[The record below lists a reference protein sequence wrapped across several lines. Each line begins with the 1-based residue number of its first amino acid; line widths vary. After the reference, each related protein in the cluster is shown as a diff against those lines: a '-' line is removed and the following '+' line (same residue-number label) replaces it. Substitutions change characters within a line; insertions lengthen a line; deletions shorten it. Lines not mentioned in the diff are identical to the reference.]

1 VKIILFELFPVKS
14 HHLMAF
20 KAANLLK
27 NAGYR
32 VVFGSMP
39 SMEKLIRDHGFEY
52 WFVPYAIVVPL
63 EQHFL
68 MQKEGIKMP
77 NKTEC
82 LKNAHKNFNILNT
95 QITELK
101 PDLVLLDKHLPPDKA
116 FYYKRLGYKVMY
128 ICVMPDPSRF
138 PNVPPFSSG
147 FIPGNNFFSEKY
159 IDYLWFKNK
168 IKGKLKSFLDSQAY
182 PINDLRT
189 LKELFGE
196 LNLDLNQIRENNKAI
211 PRIILSATD
220 FDFPR
225 PQEEGVYHVGP
236 LIDFPKDDFQS
247 TDMRYEAVKQEL
259 SKTKSTVIYCSLG
272 TLDDFCT
279 QKRIQLYKKIREV
292 ALLSPNYNYVISIGE
307 DLNNSDLLPLP
318 RNMFIFKSLPQKDF
332 LKYCTVMINHGGLNS
347 ITECIFSEVPVIAYP
362 PSRQADH
369 TCNAAKVVYHGIGL
383 RGKIRWDNPSDI
395 LKKIEKIKE
404 NYDWYQGNIRKL
416 KKKFEEKNNST
427 QIVEIVGRLLES

>member
-1 VKIILFELFPVKS
+1 
-14 HHLMAF
+14 MAF

-27 NAGYR
+27 NAEYR

-39 SMEKLIRDHGFEY
+39 SMEKLIRDHGFEFLY
-52 WFVPYAIVVPL
+52 LPYCVVVPM
-63 EQHFL
+63 EQHLL
-68 MQKEGIKMP
+68 MQKDGIKMP
-77 NKTEC
+77 DNKEC
-82 LKNAHKNFNILNT
+82 LITAHKNFAILNT

-101 PDLVLLDKHLPPDKA
+101 PDIVLLDKHLRPDKA
-116 FYYKRLGYKVMY
+116 FYYKRLGYQVIY
-128 ICVMPDPSRF
+128 ICVMPDPSQF
-138 PNVPPFSSG
+138 SNVPPFSSD
-147 FIPGNNFFSEKY
+147 FIPENNFFSKKY
-159 IDYLWFKNK
+159 IDYLWFKKK
-168 IKGKLKSFLDSQAY
+168 IKGKLKFFLDSLAY
-182 PINDLRT
+182 PINDPRT
-189 LKELFGE
+189 LKNLFGE
-196 LNLDLNQIRENNKAI
+196 LNLDLNQIRENNKAL

-236 LIDFPKDDFQS
+236 LIDFPENDFQS
-247 TDMRYEAVKQEL
+247 TDMKYEAVKQEL
-259 SKTKSTVIYCSLG
+259 KKTKAPVIYCSLG

-279 QKRIQLYKKIREV
+279 QKRIQFYKKIREA
-292 ALLSPNYNYVISIGE
+292 ALLSPNYNFVISIGD

-347 ITECIFSEVPVIAYP
+347 ITECIFSEVPVIAFP
-362 PSRQADH
+362 PSSQADH
-369 TCNAAKVVYHGIGL
+369 TCNAAKVIYHGIGL
-383 RGKIRWDNPSDI
+383 RGKIRRDTPSDI

-404 NYDWYQGNIRKL
+404 NYDWYQKNIRKM